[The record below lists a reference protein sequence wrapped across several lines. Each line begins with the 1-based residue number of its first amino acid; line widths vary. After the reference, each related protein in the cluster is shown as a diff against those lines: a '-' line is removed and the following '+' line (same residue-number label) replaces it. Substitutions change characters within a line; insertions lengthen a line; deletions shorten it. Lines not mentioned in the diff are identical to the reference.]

1 LWALAVEAA
10 RAEGIAATAAALRL
24 DRQGLVRRVE
34 VEPEIERHGE
44 SATVE
49 TVVELR
55 MSELAAQG
63 GERAVVE
70 FAGSDG
76 EVLRIRDVRWLD
88 VVSLAQ
94 AFWSRRR

>member
-49 TVVELR
+49 TFVELR